1 MNSRIIF
8 FFTLIVGLF
17 SCEDD
22 HKVVDPIYEFVSFK
36 GENSIN
42 LNENANSLKAYPLVV
57 QLHAFEPYKED
68 IELSLEIAG
77 NNTAEDIDFTVFPA
91 DVLKIPAGKLVSDT
105 LYIKTIDNENG
116 TTDAR
121 SFEIRIKSINKENIN
136 IGLGLAEPK
145 NAGITINI
153 LDDECSEP
161 ISIFNSTALSNTLD
175 WGGGDVI
182 KQATGTVV
190 DNTVKVTGDLID
202 YSAFSS
208 AAVTITLTPE
218 MEGSTK
224 GSAIFGEQAAGTD
237 NDGYEY
243 KFIQV
248 GEGSYDTCSG
258 TIQVEYDIY
267 YAEGAGWTYWYS
279 VSNVFSVQ

>member
-57 QLHAFEPYKED
+57 QLYAFEPYKED
-68 IELSLEIAG
+68 IDLTLEITG
-77 NNTAEDIDFTVFPA
+77 NNTAEGVDFTVFP
-91 DVLKIPAGKLVSDT
+91 DNVLKIQAGKLVSDT

-121 SFEIRIKSINKENIN
+121 SFDIRIKSINKENIN
-136 IGLGLAEPK
+136 IGLGLAAPK

-153 LDDECSEP
+153 LDDECSKP

-182 KQATGTVV
+182 KPATGIVV

-224 GSAIFGEQAAGTD
+224 GSEIGRAH
-237 NDGYEY
+237 
-243 KFIQV
+243 V
-248 GEGSYDTCSG
+248 
-258 TIQVEYDIY
+258 
-267 YAEGAGWTYWYS
+267 
-279 VSNVFSVQ
+279 